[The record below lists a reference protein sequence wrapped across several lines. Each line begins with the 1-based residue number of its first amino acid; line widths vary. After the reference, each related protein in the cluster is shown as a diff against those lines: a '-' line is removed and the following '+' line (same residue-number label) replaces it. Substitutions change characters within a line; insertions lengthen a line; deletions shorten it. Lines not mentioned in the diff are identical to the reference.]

1 MTASV
6 RKAGERLELAGRV
19 TADNVAELRR
29 QGESWLAERASGAAV
44 TIDLSSV
51 STASSLLLSL
61 LLCWRRA
68 ASRQSM
74 TLTFEGAPEQLLELS
89 RLNGVSRWLT
99 GSP

>member
-29 QGESWLAERASGAAV
+29 QGESWLAERASGAGG

-51 STASSLLLSL
+51 STGSSPVVSL
-61 LLCWRRA
+61 LLCGRRA
-68 ASRQSM
+68 ASRQS
-74 TLTFEGAPEQLLELS
+74 Q
-89 RLNGVSRWLT
+89 T
-99 GSP
+99 GTV

>member
-61 LLCWRRA
+61 LLCWHRA
-68 ASRQSM
+68 ASRS
-74 TLTFEGAPEQLLELS
+74 TAATAATAITA
-89 RLNGVSRWLT
+89 RLHHSNNHQ
-99 GSP
+99 PAA